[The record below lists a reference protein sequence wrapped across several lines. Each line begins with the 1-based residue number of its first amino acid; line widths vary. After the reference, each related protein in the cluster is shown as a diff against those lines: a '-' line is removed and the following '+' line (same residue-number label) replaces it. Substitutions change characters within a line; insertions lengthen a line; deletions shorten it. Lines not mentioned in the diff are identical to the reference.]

1 MPLAALRQAAP
12 DMTQLRSERGG
23 VFALPPNRLDA
34 APWRV
39 RDVAFAAAAIIVCEL
54 GIGVALAALMG
65 RDNAALQTLLI
76 ALTAGGLL
84 FGVWLFGAR
93 RYADGWRLLGVR
105 RMALKPAL
113 GLSALTLGASL
124 LGGAI
129 YAAIVIA
136 LGLDF
141 LLPSQDIDEI
151 LGSGA
156 LRALNFAM
164 VGSIA
169 PFAEELFF
177 RGFLMTALIRLM
189 GVARGILVS
198 AAIFAVVHIDVGAMI
213 PIFVTGALL
222 GWLYIRSGSIWPP
235 TLAHAAQNIL
245 AMSFANQP
253 ISSISVFSILN

>member
-1 MPLAALRQAAP
+1 
-12 DMTQLRSERGG
+12 MTQLRSERGG
-23 VFALPPNRLDA
+23 VFALPSNGMNGLDA

-39 RDVAFAAAAIIVCEL
+39 RDAAFAGAAIIVCEL

-65 RDNAALQTLLI
+65 RDNAALPTLLI

-93 RYADGWRLLGVR
+93 RHADGWRLLGVR
-105 RMALKPAL
+105 RIALKPML

-124 LGGAI
+124 LFGGV
-129 YAAIVIA
+129 YAAIALA
-136 LGLDF
+136 LGWDF
-141 LLPSQDIDEI
+141 LLPSQNIDEI

-156 LRALNFAM
+156 LRVLNFAM

-177 RGFLMTALIRLM
+177 RGFLMMALIRLM
-189 GVARGILVS
+189 GGARGILVS
-198 AAIFAVVHIDVGAMI
+198 AAIFAVVHIDIGAMI

-245 AMSFANQP
+245 AMTFANNQT
-253 ISSISVFSILN
+253 ISSISISSILN

>member
-1 MPLAALRQAAP
+1 M
-12 DMTQLRSERGG
+12 
-23 VFALPPNRLDA
+23 DA

-39 RDVAFAAAAIIVCEL
+39 RDAAFAGAAIFVC
-54 GIGVALAALMG
+54 GMGVGVALAALMG
-65 RDNAALQTLLI
+65 SDNAALPTLLI
-76 ALTAGGLL
+76 ALTAGVLL

-105 RMALKPAL
+105 RIALKPML

-124 LGGAI
+124 LFGAI

-164 VGSIA
+164 VGSVA

-177 RGFLMTALIRLM
+177 RGFLMAALIRLM
-189 GVARGILVS
+189 GAARGMLLS
-198 AAIFAVVHIDVGAMI
+198 AAIFAVVHIDIGAMI

-245 AMSFANQP
+245 AMAFANQT
-253 ISSISVFSILN
+253 ISSISIFSTLN

>member
-1 MPLAALRQAAP
+1 MNAAP
-12 DMTQLRSERGG
+12 WRVR
-23 VFALPPNRLDA
+23 DA

-39 RDVAFAAAAIIVCEL
+39 RDAAFAGAAIIVCGP
-54 GIGVALAALMG
+54 GIGVALAELMG
-65 RDNAALQTLLI
+65 WDNPALPTLLI
-76 ALTAGGLL
+76 ALTAGVLL
-84 FGVWLFGAR
+84 FGVWLFAAR
-93 RYADGWRLLGVR
+93 RHADGWRLLGVR
-105 RMALKPAL
+105 RVALKPML

-136 LGLDF
+136 LGWDF

-177 RGFLMTALIRLM
+177 RGFLMAALIRLM
-189 GVARGILVS
+189 GGARGILVS
-198 AAIFAVVHIDVGAMI
+198 AAIFAVVHIDIGAMI

-245 AMSFANQP
+245 AMTFANNQTISSIP
-253 ISSISVFSILN
+253 ISSTLN